1 MIKTLSSHL
10 GVAVVLGRKW
20 CVGFDGTR
28 DEEDYTARVVRYS
41 FGGPDARDATMRF
54 VMMDLIAIE
63 GKK

>member
-1 MIKTLSSHL
+1 MERVTK
-10 GVAVVLGRKW
+10 
-20 CVGFDGTR
+20 
-28 DEEDYTARVVRYS
+28 EDYTARVVRYS